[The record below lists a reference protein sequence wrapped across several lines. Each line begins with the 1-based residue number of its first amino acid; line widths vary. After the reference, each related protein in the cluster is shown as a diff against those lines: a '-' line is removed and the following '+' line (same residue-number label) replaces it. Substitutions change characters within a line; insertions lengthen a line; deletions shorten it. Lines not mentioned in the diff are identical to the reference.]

1 MTTYVYNC
9 LKYYCEWVLD
19 KHVKNTTSYQ
29 EVLEDVYEGAIKACI
44 KKYDIPQHALVE
56 MDLNYRAYRK
66 ILPILK
72 DEERIYL
79 RENID
84 FENTI
89 AKKELTPYNLN
100 GRQYEDDQIEII
112 NILTDCIFR
121 KYLDD
126 SMAVKEL
133 LEKRRSSRVI

>member
-19 KHVKNTTSYQ
+19 KRVKNTTSYQ
-29 EVLEDVYEGAIKACI
+29 EVLDNVYDQATKACI
-44 KKYDIPQHALVE
+44 KKYDIPKHALVE

-89 AKKELTPYNLN
+89 AKKELATYNLN
-100 GRQYEDDQIEII
+100 GRQYEYDQIEIVL
-112 NILTDCIFR
+112 ILVERAFI

-126 SMAVKEL
+126 SIAVKEL
-133 LEKRRSSRVI
+133 LEKRRSSRTN